1 MAGDSRKVLYDYQAR
16 GAGEIT
22 IHEDE
27 VVEIISEGKTAK
39 LFIYTVFQKRNLL
52 DTKYGEGWFLGK
64 NSSGDYGFFPG
75 NYVSLSTSLAQA
87 SVVEELV
94 AKAKQ
99 SFGDLPS
106 SDSTVDF
113 QGMKIIVFSS
123 YF

>member
-39 LFIYTVFQKRNLL
+39 LFIYTVFQKRNFL
-52 DTKYGEGWFLGK
+52 DTKHEGWFLGK
-64 NSSGDYGFFPG
+64 NTSGEYGLIPG

>member
-27 VVEIISEGKTAK
+27 FVEIISEGKIEK

-52 DTKYGEGWFLGK
+52 GTGHEGWFLGK
-64 NSSGDYGFFPG
+64 NSSGEYGLIPG

-106 SDSTVDF
+106 SDSEF
-113 QGMKIIVFSS
+113 QGM
-123 YF
+123 